1 MHSPMVHRQTPA
13 QHSCGLILEVELR
26 PYATLPALGHPR
38 NSISAEL
45 EFTFPPVGAPGVSN
59 LRYPKLKLSTNETQ
73 LVALY
78 LSSKTPPN
86 APQEPRLSWEVG
98 LSASTINASNQVR
111 TSSKLDFHKT
121 YDAHLG
127 PMGYPG
133 GKSSSATALLPRL
146 PCRTCAELEFRDYG
160 TLKRPGRIRSS
171 GCSVTF
177 KLLFHPERSKSLKL
191 REEVELRECAAF

>member
-1 MHSPMVHRQTPA
+1 MPRRIHSPVVYRQTPA
-13 QHSCGLILEVELR
+13 QHSCGLISPAQEVELR

-45 EFTFPPVGAPGVSN
+45 EFAFYRSPPPGFSN
-59 LRYPKLKLSTNETQ
+59 LRYPKLKLSTNEAQ
-73 LVALY
+73 PVAFC

-86 APQEPRLSWEVG
+86 APQEPRLSWEVE

-121 YDAHLG
+121 YDVYLG

-146 PCRTCAELEFRDYG
+146 PCRTCAELEFRDYR
-160 TLKRPGRIRSS
+160 TLKRPGRIRNAS
-171 GCSVTF
+171 CSTTP
-177 KLLFHPERSKSLKL
+177 KLPFPL
-191 REEVELRECAAF
+191 